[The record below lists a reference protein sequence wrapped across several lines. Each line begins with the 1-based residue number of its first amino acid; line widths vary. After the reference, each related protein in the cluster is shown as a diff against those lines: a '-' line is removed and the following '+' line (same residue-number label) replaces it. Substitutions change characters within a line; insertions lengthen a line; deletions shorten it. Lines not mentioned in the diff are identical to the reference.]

1 MRTPSEWYEI
11 LVQLQVKPGTAA
23 KWAETF
29 AQEMND
35 FSAGDADVQA
45 FLGQVLH
52 ESAMLER
59 LEENL
64 NYSATRMAQVWPTR
78 FARTDEA
85 GQKIKDANGLFVP
98 NDAALACDR
107 NPPALANKV
116 YGGRLG
122 NKDAGDGW
130 KYRGRGLIQIT
141 GRDNYRV
148 VGGWIDQDLEASPDL
163 LTHPTYA
170 LRASVKWWE
179 NRIPDNVLGDTLR
192 VTKLVNGGTV
202 GIEHRRDLTDAVGD
216 ALA

>member
-1 MRTPSEWYEI
+1 MRTPTEWYEI

-23 KWAETF
+23 KWAEVF

-52 ESAMLER
+52 ESAMLEK

-64 NYSATRMAQVWPTR
+64 SYSATRMAQVWPTR
-78 FARTDEA
+78 FARTDDT
-85 GQKIKDANGLFVP
+85 GQRMKDAQGLFVP

-107 NPPALANKV
+107 NPPALANRV

-122 NKDAGDGW
+122 NTEPGDGW

-141 GRDNYRV
+141 GRDNYKM
-148 VGGWIDQDLEASPDL
+148 VGELIGQDLEASPDL

-179 NRIPDNVLGDTLR
+179 KRIPDNVLGDTLK

-202 GIEHRRDLTDAVGD
+202 GIDHRTTLVDKAGD